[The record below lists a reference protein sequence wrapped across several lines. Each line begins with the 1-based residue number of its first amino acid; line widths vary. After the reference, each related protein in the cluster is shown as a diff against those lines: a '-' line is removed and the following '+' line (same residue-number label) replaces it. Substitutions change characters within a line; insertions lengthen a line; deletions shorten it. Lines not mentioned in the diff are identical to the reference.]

1 MKTKEDAIKS
11 FEHDKQN
18 IVELL
23 NVLRNLLTQ
32 KEVELSKED
41 RLEII
46 KQIKDGQELLIELNE
61 TIESLTKQ

>member
-61 TIESLTKQ
+61 TIESLNKQ

>member
-32 KEVELSKED
+32 KEVELSNED

-61 TIESLTKQ
+61 RIESLSKQ

>member
-32 KEVELSKED
+32 KEVELSNED

-61 TIESLTKQ
+61 RIESLNKQ